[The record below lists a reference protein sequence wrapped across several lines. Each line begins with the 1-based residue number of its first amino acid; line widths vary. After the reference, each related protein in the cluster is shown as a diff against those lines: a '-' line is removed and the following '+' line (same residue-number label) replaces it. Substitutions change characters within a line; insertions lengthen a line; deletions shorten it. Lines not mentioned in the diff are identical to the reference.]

1 MTEQARDHTRD
12 PGYYWIQGPDE
23 AEVAYWDGSGWAF
36 VGCDHSDVVPVVLSE
51 VPLVFTHRD
60 AAPPREA

>member
-1 MTEQARDHTRD
+1 MTDHPRD
-12 PGYYWIQGPDE
+12 PGYYWVQGPDE

-36 VGCDHSDVVPVVLSE
+36 IGCDHSDVVPVVLSE

-60 AAPPREA
+60 G